1 LYGTGTIMVCCG
13 LTVRGMTEIR
23 DFSKKRRDISFRV
36 DDDVFH
42 AARGVPAEVL
52 LDFAAEF
59 AGMDTSATVDV
70 QLKAFRSMLEVVLL
84 PESLERFNGRMR
96 DRANPIEIDQVEE
109 IVTWLMEQYGL
120 RPTGPSSSSPAGPPA
135 PEPGTTLTAGTPG
148 EVSISAASPQI
159 AS

>member
-1 LYGTGTIMVCCG
+1 MGCCG
-13 LTVRGMTEIR
+13 LTVRAMTEIR
-23 DFSKKRRDISFRV
+23 DFSKKRKDISFRV
-36 DDDVFH
+36 DDDLFH

-52 LDFAAEF
+52 LDFASEF
-59 AGMDTSATVDV
+59 SGMETSATVDQ

-84 PESLERFNGRMR
+84 PDSLTRFNERMR

-120 RPTGPSSSSPAGPPA
+120 RPTEQPSSSQGGPPD
-135 PEPGTTLTAGTPG
+135 PVPGITSMASTPG
-148 EVSISAASPQI
+148 EVSISAASPSI

>member
-1 LYGTGTIMVCCG
+1 
-13 LTVRGMTEIR
+13 MTEIR

-36 DDDVFH
+36 DDDLFH

-52 LDFAAEF
+52 LDFATEF
-59 AGMDTSATVDV
+59 SSMETSATVDQ

-84 PESLERFNGRMR
+84 PESLKRFSERMR
-96 DRANPIEIDQVEE
+96 DRENPIEIDQVED

-120 RPTGPSSSSPAGPPA
+120 RPTEPSSVSPDGPSDPG
-135 PEPGTTLTAGTPG
+135 PGTTSMVSTPA
-148 EVSISAASPQI
+148 EVSISAASPSI